1 MIYLID
7 SNSLSRYA
15 QYYLPFADDAVIS
28 RINEV
33 IAQKE
38 WLITDRVYSELQNMR
53 QGSFQAILQDN
64 FSEDDLPVVKEGD
77 IIFK

>member
-38 WLITDRVYSELQNMR
+38 WLITDRVYSELQ
-53 QGSFQAILQDN
+53 GSFQAILQDN